1 LGYNIDEI
9 YFNFSKNKYFIY
21 LGVYFSRLEITKI
34 LIDNQADLNTQD
46 SNDVSSLMLETYI
59 GDVDMLKT
67 LINNNA
73 NLDLINQK
81 TGGLTAL
88 MFGL

>member
-1 LGYNIDEI
+1 
-9 YFNFSKNKYFIY
+9 
-21 LGVYFSRLEITKI
+21 
-34 LIDNQADLNTQD
+34 
-46 SNDVSSLMLETYI
+46 MLETYI